1 VALLSDERTGPPV
14 LARPGAAQHLLHC
27 TAMTEPRHGA
37 AALPGA
43 VHSALAALSEAQRCA
58 MRPTSGDVD
67 AALDTVRSGT
77 SSSAITNAH
86 RALTCALATYQ
97 VADASAPTGATGVAA
112 SLLACWCGS
121 QAHVIA
127 QRPRAAHAL
136 SSALA
141 SLSKARAWHQ
151 AAQVADT
158 LAAVAAHEPYRIASH
173 SQGAQALRDA
183 ALAALSSTTTSDTA
197 AAAAAD
203 AVATGVAC
211 TQALTLALDGRS
223 GGEEPLY
230 SAALSA
236 VLPALASSPALH
248 TVGAVGTAAAKAVGA
263 LHEAGGL
270 DWEARSFWLP
280 LLLAWAAPR
289 TTSALPVSSSL
300 SPGDDEHQSR
310 VRQQACVAALTG
322 LVSGHDAAAAWVA
335 HAWLAFMLRAL
346 AADTAGWAPRI
357 VADDAAAAAN
367 TAAAALDGVVAA
379 AAARSGHL
387 ALSSAAPPRRLY
399 GLLPPAT
406 PAMPPRPTAPPG
418 PLEAA
423 ATPPSGDY
431 VPGTSPP
438 PLATGLKALALVLTT
453 EPGLCTAALASGVL
467 PLLARLTT
475 RAELAGAVETEDAA
489 PSPPH
494 PAVQRQLARVLAH
507 LAQLP
512 AAAPVVGSDPFAS
525 WLRGVLEDYS
535 AEVAALQGQG
545 LPSATRKLA
554 SHARRAMLN
563 AEAVMRSMQ
572 DGGDAA
578 PASPLP
584 RFGDGLFFFQP
595 GSETAGGQGCVL
607 DVVFIHGL
615 RGGPFGTWRTSP
627 AAAAQGGASSPR
639 EHPRPGAPQHATPG
653 GGKPRRRQR
662 QGRPVT
668 VWPADWLPSDMAPA
682 GGMRLLSL
690 SFRSRYSDWEGTTQG
705 LDALAD
711 GLLEKLTSAGVGAR
725 PCVLVGHSMGGVLI
739 KLMLLRASQEP
750 RHEQLASSLR
760 GAVFYSCPHF
770 GSALAAY
777 GAWRVLRLAPG
788 VTALKPGTPS
798 LESLNDHLRR
808 LHKRAQGPVRVL
820 SFLEGAPT
828 TLAELPVPGL
838 KGRAIAAEI
847 VAAES
852 AYPGF
857 GDLVV
862 LPQCD
867 HIDACKPRDREEANY
882 KRTLELIQAA
892 AREAAAQLMTQ
903 EQETP
908 TNS

>member
-1 VALLSDERTGPPV
+1 MSVP
-14 LARPGAAQHLLHC
+14 Q
-27 TAMTEPRHGA
+27 
-37 AALPGA
+37 
-43 VHSALAALSEAQRCA
+43 
-58 MRPTSGDVD
+58 
-67 AALDTVRSGT
+67 
-77 SSSAITNAH
+77 
-86 RALTCALATYQ
+86 
-97 VADASAPTGATGVAA
+97 GATGVAA
-112 SLLACWCGS
+112 ALLACWCGS
-121 QAHVIA
+121 QAHIIA
-127 QRPRAAHAL
+127 QRPHAAHAL

-141 SLSKARAWHQ
+141 SLSKARLWHQ

-183 ALAALSSTTTSDTA
+183 ALAALGSNASGDE
-197 AAAAAD
+197 AAD

-223 GGEEPLY
+223 GDEEPLY
-230 SAALSA
+230 GAALSA
-236 VLPALASSPALH
+236 VLPALAASPALH
-248 TVGAVGTAAAKAVGA
+248 AVGAVGTAAAWAVGA

-270 DWEARSFWLP
+270 DGEARSVWLP
-280 LLLAWAAPR
+280 LLLTWAAPR
-289 TTSALPVSSSL
+289 TSALPVSSL
-300 SPGDDEHQSR
+300 TPADVHQSR

-322 LVSGHDAAAAWVA
+322 LVSGQDAASAWVA

-367 TAAAALDGVVAA
+367 TAAAALDSAVAQ
-379 AAARSGHL
+379 SGQL

-399 GLLPPAT
+399 GLLPPAA
-406 PAMPPRPTAPPG
+406 PALPPCPTAPPG

-423 ATPPSGDY
+423 AAPPSGDDAN
-431 VPGTSPP
+431 GSSRP

-467 PLLARLTT
+467 PLLARLTM
-475 RAELAGAVETEDAA
+475 RAELGGAAESGDAA
-489 PSPPH
+489 PAPPH

-507 LAQLP
+507 LALLP
-512 AAAPVVGSDPFAS
+512 AAAPVVGSDPFAT
-525 WLRGVLEDYS
+525 WLRGVVDDYS
-535 AEVAALQGQG
+535 TEVAALQGQG

-554 SHARRAMLN
+554 SHAQRAMLN
-563 AEAVMRSMQ
+563 AEAVMLSMQ

-578 PASPLP
+578 PAALLP

-595 GSETAGGQGCVL
+595 GSETANGQGCVL

-627 AAAAQGGASSPR
+627 AALQGGASPPR
-639 EHPRPGAPQHATPG
+639 EPPKPGAQQHATHG

-662 QGRPVT
+662 QGRPVS
-668 VWPADWLPSDMAPA
+668 VWPADWLPSDVAPA
-682 GGMRLLSL
+682 GGIRLLSL

-711 GLLEKLTSAGVGAR
+711 GLLEKLTAAGVGAR

-750 RHEQLASSLR
+750 RHEHLASSLR

-808 LHKRAQGPVRVL
+808 LHKRPQDPVRVL

-867 HIDACKPRDREEANY
+867 HIDACKPRDREEPNY
-882 KRTLELIQAA
+882 KRTLELIRAA
-892 AREAAAQLMTQ
+892 ALDAMAAHQTMQ
-903 EQETP
+903 QETP

>member
-1 VALLSDERTGPPV
+1 MRWWRCCLMSAPGRKSWPDLALHSTC
-14 LARPGAAQHLLHC
+14 C
-27 TAMTEPRHGA
+27 TALPRENPATGQQPSPALCTTRSLLCHRRSARRCVPPA
-37 AALPGA
+37 AMWMLPLTWCA
-43 VHSALAALSEAQRCA
+43 PETAAPPSCMRAELTRAHVTSA
-58 MRPTSGDVD
+58 
-67 AALDTVRSGT
+67 
-77 SSSAITNAH
+77 
-86 RALTCALATYQ
+86 Q
-97 VADASAPTGATGVAA
+97 VADASAPAGATGVAA
-112 SLLACWCGS
+112 ALLACWCGS
-121 QAHVIA
+121 QAHVIS

-141 SLSKARAWHQ
+141 SSSKARAWHQ

-158 LAAVAAHEPYRIASH
+158 LAAVAAHEPYRLASH
-173 SQGAQALRDA
+173 SPGAQALRDA
-183 ALAALSSTTTSDTA
+183 ALAALGPTIPGD
-197 AAAAAD
+197 AAAD

-223 GGEEPLY
+223 SGEEPLY
-230 SAALSA
+230 GAALSA
-236 VLPALASSPALH
+236 VLPALAASPALQ
-248 TVGAVGTAAAKAVGA
+248 TTGAVGTAAARAVAA

-270 DWEARSFWLP
+270 DGEARNVWLP

-289 TTSALPVSSSL
+289 TSAMPVASPSL
-300 SPGDDEHQSR
+300 GDEYQTR
-310 VRQQACVAALTG
+310 MRQQACVAALTR
-322 LVSGHDAAAAWVA
+322 LVSGHDLAAAWVA

-367 TAAAALDGVVAA
+367 TAAAALDTAVAA
-379 AAARSGHL
+379 AAARSGQL

-399 GLLPPAT
+399 GLLPPAA
-406 PAMPPRPTAPPG
+406 PALPPRPAAPA
-418 PLEAA
+418 EAA
-423 ATPPSGDY
+423 AAAPKTDDDAAG
-431 VPGTSPP
+431 GSPP
-438 PLATGLKALALVLTT
+438 LLARGLKALALVLTT
-453 EPGLCTAALASGVL
+453 EPGLCTAALASGAL
-467 PLLARLTT
+467 PLLARLTA
-475 RAELAGAVETEDAA
+475 RAELGDRVEADDTA
-489 PSPPH
+489 PAPPH
-494 PAVQRQLARVLAH
+494 AAVQRQLARVVAH
-507 LAQLP
+507 LALLP
-512 AAAPVVGSDPFAS
+512 AAAPVVAGEPFAS
-525 WLRGVLEDYS
+525 WLGGVVDDYK
-535 AEVAALQGQG
+535 AEAGASQG

-554 SHARRAMLN
+554 SHARRALLN
-563 AEAVMRSMQ
+563 ADAVMRSLQ
-572 DGGDAA
+572 DAGDGGGG
-578 PASPLP
+578 ASPLP

-595 GSETAGGQGCVL
+595 GSEAATGQGCVL

-627 AAAAQGGASSPR
+627 AAAQGGPSSPS
-639 EHPRPGAPQHATPG
+639 EPQQQGGPHATPG

-662 QGRPVT
+662 QGRAVT
-668 VWPADWLPSDMAPA
+668 VWPADWLPADVAPA
-682 GGMRLLSL
+682 GGLRLLSL

-711 GLLEKLTSAGVGAR
+711 ALLEKLTSAGVGAR

-750 RHEQLASSLR
+750 RHAHLATSLR

-777 GAWRVLRLAPG
+777 GSWRVLRLAPG

-808 LHKRAQGPVRVL
+808 LHKRAQAPVRVL

-867 HIDACKPRDREEANY
+867 HIDACKPRDKEEPNY
-882 KRTLELIQAA
+882 KRTLELIRAA
-892 AREAAAQLMTQ
+892 AQEAAAQLSTQ
-903 EQETP
+903 EETP